1 MAHVRPLPEPHVRA
15 VVWTGDARSGSL
27 AILDQTR
34 IPQAEVAPERTTA
47 AEVIS
52 DIQRLAVRGAPAIGV
67 AGAYGLV
74 LAARS
79 LSDEIPTD
87 PDRFA
92 ARLAEAAEAIAT
104 ARPTAVN
111 LRTAV
116 NRSMAVWRRTRP
128 TPTAAPDLF
137 LAAAR
142 ELEAIER
149 AACDA
154 IARYGA
160 ARLRGCRRILTHCNT
175 GALVTPGLGTALA
188 PLFALHAWG
197 EEIHV
202 WADETR
208 PLLQGLRLTAWE
220 LARAGV
226 PHAVIGEG
234 AAAGL
239 MRRGE
244 VDAVILGA
252 DRVCRNG
259 DVANKV
265 GTYGLAVLARHH
277 GVPFLVAAP
286 LSTLDPGTG
295 SGDDVVIE
303 DRPGDLARYL
313 RPEAVAPELSTREP
327 AFDVTPATLV
337 SCLLTEEGALEGPD
351 EASLA
356 PWMAAATRLQAGG
369 DAGR

>member
-1 MAHVRPLPEPHVRA
+1 M
-15 VVWTGDARSGSL
+15 
-27 AILDQTR
+27 
-34 IPQAEVAPERTTA
+34 APERTTA

-286 LSTLDPGTG
+286 LSTLDP
-295 SGDDVVIE
+295 
-303 DRPGDLARYL
+303 
-313 RPEAVAPELSTREP
+313 
-327 AFDVTPATLV
+327 
-337 SCLLTEEGALEGPD
+337 
-351 EASLA
+351 
-356 PWMAAATRLQAGG
+356 ATRQ
-369 DAGR
+369 R